1 MRFSEEL
8 RVVAVAAAA
17 LSLTACS
24 SLTQADTY
32 EVDKDSVI
40 AARPKPEAADPAPAP
55 DGSLPGAAVLPGNIR
70 PGQPLP
76 LPGAGRAAPAKKG
89 G

>member
-8 RVVAVAAAA
+8 RFVAVATAA

-40 AARPKPEAADPAPAP
+40 AARPQPPPPTPTPAA
-55 DGSLPGAAVLPGNIR
+55 DGSLPGAVAVPGNPRGNPLQI
-70 PGQPLP
+70 PGGAARV
-76 LPGAGRAAPAKKG
+76 PGKKG